1 MGVGP
6 RPSDQKVIGC
16 RWVCK
21 LKRGVD
27 GSVTRHKA
35 RLVARGYSQTEG
47 IDYDE
52 VFAPVAHSA
61 TIRTLL
67 SFANSNDLEIHQL
80 DVKTAFLHGVLDCD
94 LYMEQPEGYE
104 DKEHP
109 DYVCKL
115 SKCLYGLKQSAKCW
129 NQLLDQHFIETGYTK
144 ADADGCLYVKVE
156 GGSVVIMGVYVDDF
170 IPISNDLELM
180 KAEKAALA
188 KKFEVV
194 DNGNI
199 EYFLKMAIKR
209 DRQSRTLMIS
219 QPNYIET
226 ILAKFGMLECKPVAT
241 PMDSNASFDK
251 LSDEDERF
259 DRTTYQQAIGCLT
272 YLATRTRPDI
282 SASVGILSKFMADP
296 GPAHWSGVKRILRYL
311 QGTRNYGLVFVGGDK
326 DVLLGYSDSDW
337 AGDIVTRRSTS
348 GYVFQLG
355 QSTISWCSKRQQ
367 TVAKSSTE
375 AEYVALSIASQEVI
389 WLRRLLS
396 DLKVDMS
403 AATEMMEDNRGA
415 IDLSKNPKNHGR
427 TKHIDVS
434 YHFTRE
440 RIASKEIKVNYVP
453 SAANL
458 ADVMTKPLPRV
469 PFENFRDGLGVRVCN

>member
-1 MGVGP
+1 
-6 RPSDQKVIGC
+6 
-16 RWVCK
+16 
-21 LKRGVD
+21 
-27 GSVTRHKA
+27 
-35 RLVARGYSQTEG
+35 
-47 IDYDE
+47 
-52 VFAPVAHSA
+52 
-61 TIRTLL
+61 
-67 SFANSNDLEIHQL
+67 
-80 DVKTAFLHGVLDCD
+80 
-94 LYMEQPEGYE
+94 
-104 DKEHP
+104 
-109 DYVCKL
+109 
-115 SKCLYGLKQSAKCW
+115 
-129 NQLLDQHFIETGYTK
+129 
-144 ADADGCLYVKVE
+144 
-156 GGSVVIMGVYVDDF
+156 
-170 IPISNDLELM
+170 
-180 KAEKAALA
+180 
-188 KKFEVV
+188 
-194 DNGNI
+194 
-199 EYFLKMAIKR
+199 
-209 DRQSRTLMIS
+209 
-219 QPNYIET
+219 
-226 ILAKFGMLECKPVAT
+226 
-241 PMDSNASFDK
+241 
-251 LSDEDERF
+251 
-259 DRTTYQQAIGCLT
+259 
-272 YLATRTRPDI
+272 
-282 SASVGILSKFMADP
+282 MADP

-311 QGTRNYGLVFVGGDK
+311 QGTQNYGLVFVGGDK

-396 DLKVDMS
+396 DLRVDMS